1 MSIAR
6 RLAALA
12 ALALS
17 GCDGS
22 GGAPIELQPGN
33 YDISARGAVF
43 GFSGKMLGQGTRCI
57 SAANGAEHIP
67 TMLVRPY
74 MEISETCGT
83 AKFERTGNK
92 LTGVAVCPIEEGIVT
107 VNFAGKVLSDGV
119 EGDLKAKFDIRPDGT
134 AERAQ
139 TEKMLRLASKFAS
152 MPFAAVRTGEC
163 SGSGSTS
170 SIFTTA
176 PPYDNSAPAYD
187 FPDAPED

>member
-22 GGAPIELQPGN
+22 SGAPIELQPGN
-33 YDISARGAVF
+33 YDITARGAVF

-57 SAANGAEHIP
+57 SVGNGAEHIP

-92 LTGVAVCPIEEGIVT
+92 LTGVAVCPIEEGTVT
-107 VNFAGKVLSDGV
+107 VNFAGKVMSDGV
-119 EGDLKAKFDIRPDGT
+119 EGDLKLKFDIRPDGT
-134 AERAQ
+134 AEQAEA
-139 TEKMLRLASKFAS
+139 EKMLRLATNLGS
-152 MPFAAVRTGEC
+152 MPFAAVRSGEC

-176 PPYDNSAPAYD
+176 PTYNDSAPSYD
-187 FPDAPED
+187 FPDAPEE